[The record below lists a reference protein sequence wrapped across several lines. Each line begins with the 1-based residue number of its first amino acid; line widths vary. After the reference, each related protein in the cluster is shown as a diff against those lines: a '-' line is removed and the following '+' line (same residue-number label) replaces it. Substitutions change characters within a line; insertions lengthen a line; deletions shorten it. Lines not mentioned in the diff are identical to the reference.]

1 MASKAKTKPS
11 ARRPASKKRPATKR
25 PAANKRATTK
35 RPAGLEATITA
46 DVLARIANTKDKR
59 LKQVMTA
66 LITHLHGFV
75 REIEPSEAEWMQ
87 AIQFLTTVGKKCDDM
102 RQEFILLSDTL
113 GATMLID
120 AINHRKPKGATESSV
135 LGPFYRED
143 APEIAQGQ
151 TINLTPD
158 GEPCLVR
165 GHVRT
170 PNGAPI
176 KGAVLDIWQT
186 AANGMYEGQDKD
198 QPAFNLRGKLK
209 TDERG
214 RYEFRTVVPVCYPIP
229 DDGPVG
235 QLLKATGRHPYRPA
249 HIHFI
254 VSAKGYQPIVT
265 QVFADT
271 DAYIK
276 SDAVFGVKD
285 SLVVHFDKHGSK
297 ADAARLG
304 LNAPFYTLD
313 YDFGLAPAR

>member
-1 MASKAKTKPS
+1 MAAAGRPS
-11 ARRPASKKRPATKR
+11 ARKQVARRSRSNGAR
-25 PAANKRATTK
+25 AA
-35 RPAGLEATITA
+35 GIEQTITK
-46 DVLARIANTKDKR
+46 DVLARIAKTKDKR
-59 LKQVMTA
+59 LKEVMTA
-66 LITHLHGFV
+66 FITHLHGFI

-87 AIQFLTTVGKKCDDM
+87 AIQFLTAVGNKCDDM

-135 LGPFYRED
+135 LGPFYRD
-143 APEIAQGQ
+143 GAPEIAQGQ
-151 TINLTPD
+151 TISLTPE
-158 GEPCLVR
+158 GEPCIVR
-165 GHVRT
+165 GHVR
-170 PNGAPI
+170 NAKGAPI

-198 QPAFNLRGKLK
+198 QPAFNLRGRLK
-209 TDERG
+209 TDTRG

-265 QVFADT
+265 QVFSDT
-271 DAYIK
+271 DSYIK

-285 SLVVHFDKHGSK
+285 SLVVHFNKHGSK
-297 ADAARLG
+297 AEASRLG
-304 LNAPFYTLD
+304 LKAPFYTLD
-313 YDFGLAPAR
+313 YDFGLMPAE

>member
-1 MASKAKTKPS
+1 M
-11 ARRPASKKRPATKR
+11 
-25 PAANKRATTK
+25 
-35 RPAGLEATITA
+35 TITK
-46 DVLARIANTKDKR
+46 DVLARIAKTNDKR
-59 LKQVMTA
+59 LKHVMTSF
-66 LITHLHGFV
+66 ITHLHDFI
-75 REIEPSEAEWMQ
+75 REIEPSEVEWMT
-87 AIQFLTTVGKKCDDM
+87 AIQFLTAVGKKCDDM

-135 LGPFYRED
+135 LGPFYREG

-151 TINLTPD
+151 MISLTRD
-158 GEPCLVR
+158 GDPCIVR

-170 PNGAPI
+170 PKGAPI

-186 AANGMYEGQDKD
+186 ASNGMYEGQDRD

-209 TDERG
+209 TDAAG

-254 VSAKGYQPIVT
+254 VSAKGYQPVVT

-271 DAYIK
+271 DSYIK

-285 SLVVHFDKHGSK
+285 SLVEHFDKHGST
-297 ADAARLG
+297 AEAGRLG
-304 LNAPFYTLD
+304 LKAPFYTLD
-313 YDFGLAPAR
+313 YDFGLTPTK